1 LHYQTDLQAN
11 EPVFSTKKTFKIGQ
25 MQEQAKK
32 MRTFALQIINFVFA
46 S

>member
-1 LHYQTDLQAN
+1 MNLFLVQKQ
-11 EPVFSTKKTFKIGQ
+11 TFKIGQ

-32 MRTFALQIINFVFA
+32 MRTFALQIIYFLFA